1 MKKIFRM
8 VFVSV
13 LAGAALLYTGC
24 TKDYSEDISNLES
37 KVAANEGSIASLQSQ
52 VAALETAKND
62 LQKAVD
68 AANQEIASLKTA
80 LAAVQKTAGDN
91 ADAISKLQKSI
102 SDLETTVAT
111 CTSKIAAIETEL
123 AKKADKTYVDTE
135 LAKKADKSWVEEN
148 YATAAA
154 LSKVASDLAGAVLT
168 INNRL
173 DTIDAEIEA
182 AKQDGAWAKA
192 AIDKAVADITTIFGK
207 IEAIETAL
215 KNIYNKQEVDAIVER
230 LDADIAKKLDIE
242 SYKKDTAVV
251 NANFRAIENGLAAVL
266 NAAAGEDE
274 EAVKVT
280 TENLE
285 EAIVAAFNTKVDKTT
300 FEAWMNL
307 IQLQFAIAE
316 IDIEALISRIQS
328 VVYVPEYNDSKITVK
343 YHTIGNPAAGA
354 SFNTDGIESEEAFTD
369 AFEAAYLGS
378 RVTMDGWN
386 TFARTTAVDNPVI
399 VEQAT
404 VTYQVDGVDA
414 ETTVSRLVEVWKTT
428 PEVLTFDLAEVLVR
442 ADDEEEVEVKP
453 EFAILDVKAD
463 GDKLVIDAVAKNFA
477 YEFFTR
483 NPRSGD
489 QSYSVALRIAEPMT
503 LVVDEE
509 EEDVT
514 GAGNNFIM
522 STYEN
527 CVASRGSNIEP
538 VVINADDVDVT
549 GALDTLLEVEFTD
562 KAIHSIFENT
572 SLKFK
577 YEDEVYSKDEMFEEF
592 GMTMPAIYQGV
603 RAVQN
608 PQRSLDPT
616 KVEADYMNAVD
627 SVVVGDVAGVTTY
640 LKTINPDGV
649 FTVLDVYLLY
659 FVGPSYPYSWSDR
672 NYYRNHESFRGG
684 VYTRAR
690 VRVTPHK
697 EAVSVTVKGHKED
710 VADFVWDYAQDAAV
724 DSALFVQ
731 DSLTKKYTREFEVD
745 YAAAAAQLAPV
756 EHGGLTIADFSHKDP
771 AALLI
776 TRTVDGKVDTVYR
789 NWTAIDPDVADV
801 PFTNTNVIKMDNTIT
816 DGKLISTLSGFY
828 FDAACYDFKAVYQFP
843 AERPNTEVEVNF
855 NFTLQDRGREPIVIT
870 LPDFVAD
877 LYRPE
882 SAQEIE
888 VAGVA
893 KDFFSV
899 SNPTIAPVFST
910 NGLKTDAEVADA
922 FGKKEIAGQNFK
934 QGGTAKYQVRE
945 NVLAKWADKTFED
958 ADAQYVTNV
967 DAYKPADKDSVL
979 VFTTNYVAD
988 FLQEQG
994 KVIGASTAYQN
1005 VITLWYGQKVT
1016 VNKKVT
1022 FDVDGTYD
1030 FQRIPEY
1037 VGKNDAGYYSNVQ
1050 PRWTKDLPIASENV
1064 EVPVT
1069 ADSKVGGFYVNEVL
1083 LNQHFRV
1090 VENKKDAA
1098 VVATEVSG
1106 ENAGEFTDDY
1116 AEILDRD
1123 FFVVVADTLATK
1135 AFDPR
1140 ADKDG
1145 NFVVTKVDGQ
1155 TEITENFMTGIFAEY
1170 PIPYF
1175 GVVVHNFGETKNHL
1189 AFYSKS
1195 AKEQVYGALYLVYPS
1210 GNKLQQTTSFDRAI
1224 EVAANDPARVGE
1236 VYDNYV
1242 INQYDPIG
1250 SAEFD
1255 NTPIRIN
1262 VNNST
1267 IASAGIK
1274 QFLTMTDKR
1283 GRALVDEEGNWVVG
1297 NAYPA
1302 GNRLNNGFAQGK
1314 SVDQIFHLVVKYTW
1328 EFDTE
1333 KISPETIGR
1342 FSFDDVNGVVSYN
1355 NSLQTGLLEEV
1366 PVKLTM
1372 SIEYPWGTRTAE
1384 EFTKTV
1390 TFYSQDNF

>member
-111 CTSKIAAIETEL
+111 CNTKIAAIETEL

-173 DTIDAEIEA
+173 DTIDAEIEQ

-300 FEAWMNL
+300 FEAWMNI

-316 IDIEALISRIQS
+316 IDIEALINRIQS

-343 YHTIGNPAAGA
+343 YHTIGNPAFGV
-354 SFNTDGIESEEAFTD
+354 SFNTDGIESEEAFTE
-369 AFEAAYLGS
+369 AFEAAYLGE
-378 RVTMDGWN
+378 RVTFNGWN
-386 TFARTTAVDNPVI
+386 SFVRTTAVDNPVI

-428 PEVLTFDLAEVLVR
+428 PEVLSFDLAEVLVR

-453 EFAILDVKAD
+453 EFEILDVKAD

-483 NPRSGD
+483 TPRSGD

-514 GAGNNFIM
+514 GAGSNFIM

-538 VVINADDVDVT
+538 VVVNANDVDVT

-572 SLKFK
+572 SLKFE
-577 YEDEVYSKDEMFEEF
+577 YEGEVYSKDEMFEEF

-608 PQRSLDPT
+608 TQRSLDPT
-616 KVEADYMNAVD
+616 KVEADYMSAVD
-627 SVVVGDVAGVTTY
+627 SVVVGDVAGVPTS
-640 LKTINPDGV
+640 LKTINHDGV

-659 FVGPSYPYSWSDR
+659 FVGPSYPYYWSNR
-672 NYYRNHESFRGG
+672 NYYRSYESFGAG

-697 EAVSVTVKGHKED
+697 EVVSVTVKGHKED

-731 DSLTKKYTREFEVD
+731 DSTSKKYTREFEVD

-756 EHGGLTIADFSHKDP
+756 ENGELTIADFSHKDP

-843 AERPNTEVEVNF
+843 AERPHTEVEVNF

-893 KDFFSV
+893 EDFFSV
-899 SNPTIAPVFST
+899 SNPTIAPVFAT
-910 NGLKTDAEVADA
+910 NGLKTDAEIADA

-934 QGGTAKYQVRE
+934 QGGTAKYQVRAS
-945 NVLAKWADKTFED
+945 VLDKWADQTYVDETSK
-958 ADAQYVTNV
+958 YVTNV

-1037 VGKNDAGYYSNVQ
+1037 VGKNEAGYFSNVQ
-1050 PRWTKDLPIASENV
+1050 PRWTKDLPITSENV

-1098 VVATEVSG
+1098 VVATEVLG
-1106 ENAGEFTDDY
+1106 ENAGEFTEDY

-1123 FFVVVADTLATK
+1123 FFVVVADTLDTK

-1145 NFVVTKVDGQ
+1145 NFVVTKVDNK
-1155 TEITENFMTGIFAEY
+1155 TEITTNFRTGIFAEY

-1267 IASAGIK
+1267 VASAGIK

-1314 SVDQIFHLVVKYTW
+1314 SVDKIFHLVVKYTW

-1342 FSFDDVNGVVSYN
+1342 FSFDDVNGVVSFN

>member
-62 LQKAVD
+62 LLKAVD
-68 AANQEIASLKTA
+68 AANKEIASLKTA
-80 LAAVQKTAGDN
+80 LEAVQKTAGDN
-91 ADAISKLQKSI
+91 AKAISTLQKSI

-111 CTSKIAAIETEL
+111 CTSKIEAIETEL
-123 AKKADKTYVDTE
+123 AKKADKTYVDAE

-207 IEAIETAL
+207 IEVIEQAL
-215 KNIYNKQEVDAIVER
+215 QNIYNKQEVDAIVSR

-280 TENLE
+280 SENLE

-300 FEAWMNL
+300 FEAWMTL

-316 IDIEALISRIQS
+316 IDIEALINRIQS
-328 VVYVPEYNDSKITVK
+328 VVYVPEFADGKITVT
-343 YHTIGNPAAGA
+343 YHTIGNSSSNVG
-354 SFNTDGIESEEAFTD
+354 FNTEGIESEEAFTEIFNEVYAGEEID
-369 AFEAAYLGS
+369 F
-378 RVTMDGWN
+378 TNWN
-386 TFARTTAVDNPVI
+386 AFARSTAVDNPYI

-404 VTYQVDGVDA
+404 VTYQIDGVDA
-414 ETTVSRLVEVWKTT
+414 ETTASRLVEVWKTT
-428 PEVLTFDLAEVLVR
+428 PEVLSFDLAEVMTR
-442 ADDEEEVEVKP
+442 ADEEEEVEVKP

-477 YEFFTR
+477 YEFF
-483 NPRSGD
+483 NGGVHPRAGI
-489 QSYSVALRIAEPMT
+489 QSYSVALRISEPMT

-527 CVASRGSNIEP
+527 CVATRGENIAP
-538 VVINADDVDVT
+538 VVVNADDVNVT
-549 GALDTLLEVEFTD
+549 ARQDTLLEVEFTD
-562 KAIHSIFENT
+562 KSIHSIFENT
-572 SLKFK
+572 TLKFQ
-577 YEDEVYSKDEMFEEF
+577 YEGEVYSKDELAEEF
-592 GMTMPAIYQGV
+592 GMTVPPIYQGI

-608 PQRSLDPT
+608 TRRSLDPT
-616 KVEADYMNAVD
+616 KVEADYMNAKD
-627 SVVVGDVAGVTTY
+627 SVVKGDVAGVTTW

-649 FTVLDVYLLY
+649 GTVLDVTLFY
-659 FVGPSYPYSWSDR
+659 FVGNSYPYQSWYGSW
-672 NYYRNHESFRGG
+672 NGA
-684 VYTRAR
+684 YTTAQ
-690 VRVTPHK
+690 VKVVPHQEVVT
-697 EAVSVTVKGHKED
+697 VTVKGHKED
-710 VADFVWDYAQDAAV
+710 VADFVWEYGKDAAV
-724 DSALFVQ
+724 DSALFVK
-731 DSLTKKYTREFEVD
+731 DSTTLKYTRTFEVD
-745 YAAAAAQLAPV
+745 FAAAAEQLAPA

-771 AALLI
+771 SSVLI
-776 TRTVDGKVDTVYR
+776 MRTVDGKKDTVYCKESYR
-789 NWTAIDPDVADV
+789 QGGQTVTEVKKD
-801 PFTNTNVIKMDNTIT
+801 FTPGNVFTMDNTIT
-816 DGKLISTLSGFY
+816 DGKLMSTISGFY
-828 FDAACYDFKAVYQFP
+828 FDATSYDLQGKYHFP
-843 AERPNTEVEVNF
+843 AEKPSIEVVVNF

-893 KDFFSV
+893 EDFFAV

-910 NGLKTDAEVADA
+910 NGLKTNAEIADA

-967 DAYKPADKDSVL
+967 DAYKAEDKDSVL

-994 KVIGASTAYQN
+994 KVIGATTAYQN

-1037 VGKNDAGYYSNVQ
+1037 VGKNDAGFYSNVQ
-1050 PRWTKDLPIASENV
+1050 PRWTKDLPITSENV

-1098 VVATEVSG
+1098 TVATEVTG
-1106 ENAGEFTDDY
+1106 ENAGEFTEDY

-1155 TEITENFMTGIFAEY
+1155 TEITKNFMTGIFANY

-1195 AKEQVYGALYLVYPS
+1195 AKEQVYGVLYLVYPS

-1255 NTPIRIN
+1255 NTPIRVN

-1267 IASAGIK
+1267 VASAGIK

-1342 FSFDDVNGVVSYN
+1342 FSFDDVNGVVSFN